1 MRIPKNLITNI
12 KVRPSLPFGEC
23 LAKTWNN
30 GRTVCGRTVES
41 HCRIAGNVAEILIS
55 RFNQLVLNFL
65 PNEAFI
71 PALLHDIGKV
81 CPTFQKK
88 LRNAIDN
95 IDVKKRNT

>member
-65 PNEAFI
+65 P
-71 PALLHDIGKV
+71 
-81 CPTFQKK
+81 K
-88 LRNAIDN
+88 LRVGFN
-95 IDVKKRNT
+95 INKIRSKSSKIWR